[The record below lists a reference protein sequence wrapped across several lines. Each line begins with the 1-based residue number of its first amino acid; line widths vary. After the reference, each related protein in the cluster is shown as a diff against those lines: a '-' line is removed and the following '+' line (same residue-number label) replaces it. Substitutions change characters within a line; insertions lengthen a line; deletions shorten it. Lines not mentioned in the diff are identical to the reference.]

1 MRKKIFF
8 IIVLLGLIGSFVFA
22 ESPMQKGGRIIVAQ
36 GETVEDIVA
45 YGSTIIIKG
54 SVFGTI
60 YAVAS
65 DITVEATAEVKGDVT
80 LIRGSLIIAGA
91 PALKGKVTVYDTL
104 IKADLPYLVKGD
116 TLVFRDT
123 GFNIQSVQTPVSPD
137 VLAYMEKYLIMP
149 RPVPSTSDLF
159 FPEFITRDG
168 FTQNITE
175 FKVSSLVEFS
185 IQKEIMESSA
195 SFSGMGDGCVVRITA
210 VKFNAHSDAEYFWNK
225 VRTLP
230 ESRINHSLHISLGD
244 GAHWYFR
251 HKESSIALWYRNSWL
266 FCVDVSG
273 LGPVAG
279 RDALRDKIVEF
290 YIDKYKRSEQ

>member
-8 IIVLLGLIGSFVFA
+8 IIVLFGFACSSVFA
-22 ESPMQKGGRIIVAQ
+22 ESPMQKGGRIVVAQ

-45 YGSTIIIKG
+45 YGSTIIVKG

-65 DITVEATAEVKGDVT
+65 DITVESTAEIKGDVT
-80 LIRGSLIIAGA
+80 LIRGSLTISGA
-91 PALKGKVTVYDTL
+91 PALKGKVTVYDTM

-149 RPVPSTSDLF
+149 RPVPVGSDLF
-159 FPEFITRDG
+159 FPEFVTRDG
-168 FTQNITE
+168 FVQNITE
-175 FKVSSLVEFS
+175 FKISSLVEFS
-185 IQKEIMESSA
+185 IQKEIMESSVA
-195 SFSGMGDGCVVRITA
+195 FSGMGDGCVVRITA
-210 VKFNAHSDAEYFWNK
+210 VKFNALSDAKYFWNK

-251 HKESSIALWYRNSWL
+251 HKESSVALWYRNNWL
-266 FCVDVSG
+266 FCVDVAG